1 LQSRL
6 IMKINKYFPFAFI
19 YFFINS
25 LGLPFGL
32 TYTTILSPFFYWWV
46 TTTRKV
52 ETLLPFFSIIIA
64 FGIIHFNIG
73 VDLSSYLVSLFNLA
87 AVYIFCQAAY
97 TFFKQTRN
105 LEKIFWKLFV
115 INFLLCLIAIPIYF
129 TSFNY
134 ILWIQQYLTEGFD
147 NFLRLKLFTYEAS
160 YYATLFTP
168 LFFFYILKLT
178 LKQNEQSVL
187 TLLPM
192 LFLPYLLSFS
202 IGVISAVVVA
212 IAITYFIYFKK
223 LTARKRVLNIISFC
237 AVAGFFLV
245 AILVIFFPGNPLFIR
260 IENIFSGTDS
270 SGRGRTFEAFILAD
284 KMLAEKSYVWGIG
297 LGQVKIVGAEI
308 IRDYYLYPMEY
319 NVFSIPN
326 AAAETLAIFGWF
338 GFTLRIVIEII
349 LFFHTKVWKN
359 YYRLLLFLFV
369 FLYQFTGSFIT
380 NIAEYVI
387 WILAFTNVFPKFNVI
402 ERGKIDKNETSGSV

>member
-1 LQSRL
+1 
-6 IMKINKYFPFAFI
+6 MKVNKYFPFAFI

-25 LGLPFGL
+25 FGLPFGL

-52 ETLLPFFSIIIA
+52 DILLPFFSVIIT
-64 FGIIHFNIG
+64 FGIIHFNNGI
-73 VDLSSYLVSLFNLA
+73 DLSSYIISLFNLV
-87 AVYIFCQAAY
+87 AVYIFCQATY
-97 TFFKQTRN
+97 TFLKKASN

-115 INFLLCLIAIPIYF
+115 INFILCLIAIPIYF

-134 ILWIQQYLTEGFD
+134 ILWIQQYFTMGVD

-168 LFFFYILKLT
+168 LFFFFALQVIF
-178 LKQNEQSVL
+178 KQNKRSIL

-202 IGVISAVVVA
+202 IGVISSAVVA
-212 IAITYFIYFKK
+212 ILVTYLLYFKR
-223 LTARKRVLNIISFC
+223 LTRKRRVLNIISFS
-237 AVAGFFLV
+237 VIGFFFFLT
-245 AILVIFFPGNPLFIR
+245 ILIIFFPDNPLFVR
-260 IENIFSGTDS
+260 IGNIFSGTDS

-297 LGQVKIVGAEI
+297 LGQVKILGAEI
-308 IRDYYLYPMEY
+308 IRDYYLYPMDY
-319 NVFSIPN
+319 TVFTIPN
-326 AAAETLAIFGWF
+326 ASAETLAIFGWV
-338 GFTLRIVIEII
+338 GLSLRIIIEVF
-349 LFFHTKVWKN
+349 LFFYTKVWKN

-387 WILAFTNVFPKFNVI
+387 WILAFTNVFSQFNV
-402 ERGKIDKNETSGSV
+402 KETVKTKAGLN

>member
-1 LQSRL
+1 
-6 IMKINKYFPFAFI
+6 MKVNKYFPFAFI

-52 ETLLPFFSIIIA
+52 EILLPFFSMIIA
-64 FGIIHFNIG
+64 FGIIHFNNGI
-73 VDLSSYLVSLFNLA
+73 DLSSYIVSLFNLI

-97 TFFKQTRN
+97 TFFKKARN
-105 LEKIFWKLFV
+105 IEKIFWKLFV
-115 INFLLCLIAIPIYF
+115 INFILCIIAIPIYF

-134 ILWIQQYLTEGFD
+134 ILWIQQYLTEGVD

-168 LFFFYILKLT
+168 LFFFYALQVIF
-178 LKQNEQSVL
+178 KQNKHSVL
-187 TLLPM
+187 MLIPM

-202 IGVISAVVVA
+202 IGVVSVVSIA
-212 IAITYFIYFKK
+212 IAITYLLYFKR
-223 LTARKRVLNIISFC
+223 LTSRRRVFNIITYG
-237 AVAGFFLV
+237 AALGVFLL
-245 AILVIFFPGNPLFIR
+245 AILVIFFPDNPLFVR

-308 IRDYYLYPMEY
+308 IRDYYLYPMDY
-319 NVFSIPN
+319 TVFAIPN
-326 AAAETLAIFGWF
+326 AAAETLAIFGWM
-338 GFTLRIVIEII
+338 GLSLRIVIEIF

-387 WILAFTNVFPKFNVI
+387 WILAFTNVFPQFNVK
-402 ERGKIDKNETSGSV
+402 ERVKKLLA

>member
-1 LQSRL
+1 
-6 IMKINKYFPFAFI
+6 MKVNKYFPFAFI

-25 LGLPFGL
+25 FGLPFGL

-52 ETLLPFFSIIIA
+52 DILLPFFSVIIT
-64 FGIIHFNIG
+64 FGIIHFNNGI
-73 VDLSSYLVSLFNLA
+73 DLSSYIVSLFNLI
-87 AVYIFCQAAY
+87 AVYIFCQATY
-97 TFFKQTRN
+97 TFLKEAHN

-115 INFLLCLIAIPIYF
+115 INFILCLIAIPIYF

-134 ILWIQQYLTEGFD
+134 ILWIQQYLTAGVD

-168 LFFFYILKLT
+168 LFFFYALQVIF
-178 LKQNEQSVL
+178 KQNRRSIL
-187 TLLPM
+187 RLLPM

-202 IGVISAVVVA
+202 IGVISSVVVA
-212 IAITYFIYFKK
+212 IVVTYLLYFVR
-223 LTARKRVLNIISFC
+223 LTRKRRILNIISFS
-237 AVAGFFLV
+237 VIGFFFFLT
-245 AILVIFFPGNPLFIR
+245 ILIIFFPDNPLFVR
-260 IENIFSGTDS
+260 IGNIFSGTDS

-297 LGQVKIVGAEI
+297 LGQVKILGAEI
-308 IRDYYLYPMEY
+308 IRDYYLYPMDY
-319 NVFSIPN
+319 AVFTIPN
-326 AAAETLAIFGWF
+326 AAAETLAIFGWV
-338 GFTLRIVIEII
+338 GLSLRIVIEIF

-387 WILAFTNVFPKFNVI
+387 WILAFTNVFPQFNVR
-402 ERGKIDKNETSGSV
+402 ERVKRLLV

>member
-1 LQSRL
+1 
-6 IMKINKYFPFAFI
+6 MKVNKYFPFAFI

-52 ETLLPFFSIIIA
+52 EILLPFFSMIIA
-64 FGIIHFNIG
+64 FGIIHLSNG
-73 VDLSSYLVSLFNLA
+73 VDLSSYTVSLFNLI
-87 AVYIFCQAAY
+87 AVYIFSQAAY
-97 TFFKQTRN
+97 TFFMKTKN
-105 LEKIFWKLFV
+105 IEKIFWKLFV
-115 INFLLCLIAIPIYF
+115 INFILCLIAIPVYF
-129 TSFNY
+129 TSFKY

-168 LFFFYILKLT
+168 LFFFYSLQVI
-178 LKQNEQSVL
+178 LKQNKHRVL
-187 TLLPM
+187 MLVPM

-202 IGVISAVVVA
+202 MGVVTAVMVA
-212 IAITYFIYFKK
+212 VAITYLIYFKRLSSK
-223 LTARKRVLNIISFC
+223 RRVLNIISFG
-237 AVAGFFLV
+237 AALGIFLL
-245 AILVIFFPGNPLFIR
+245 ATLVIFFPDNPLFVR
-260 IENIFSGTDS
+260 IGNIFSGTDS

-284 KMLAEKSYVWGIG
+284 KMLAEKSYMWGIG

-308 IRDYYLYPMEY
+308 IRNYYLYPMDY
-319 NVFSIPN
+319 TVFAIPN

-338 GFTLRIVIEII
+338 GFSLRIIIEIF

-369 FLYQFTGSFIT
+369 FLYQFSGSFIT

-387 WILAFTNVFPKFNVI
+387 WILAFTNVFPQFNVR
-402 ERGKIDKNETSGSV
+402 ERVEKLLT

>member
-1 LQSRL
+1 
-6 IMKINKYFPFAFI
+6 MKVNKYFPFAFI

-52 ETLLPFFSIIIA
+52 EILLPFFSMIIT
-64 FGIIHFNIG
+64 FGIIHFNNG
-73 VDLSSYLVSLFNLA
+73 VDLSSYIVSLFNLI

-97 TFFKQTRN
+97 TFFKKTKN

-115 INFLLCLIAIPIYF
+115 INFIFCLIAIPVYF

-134 ILWIQQYLTEGFD
+134 IFWIQQYLTEGFD

-168 LFFFYILKLT
+168 LFFFYALQVIF
-178 LKQNEQSVL
+178 KQNKQRVL
-187 TLLPM
+187 ILIPM
-192 LFLPYLLSFS
+192 LFLPYILSFS
-202 IGVISAVVVA
+202 MGVVSVVSVA
-212 IAITYFIYFKK
+212 IAITYLLYFKR
-223 LTARKRVLNIISFC
+223 LTSKRRVFNIITFG
-237 AVAGFFLV
+237 AALGVFLL
-245 AILVIFFPGNPLFIR
+245 AILVIFFPDNPLFVR
-260 IENIFSGTDS
+260 IGNIFSGTDS

-284 KMLAEKSYVWGIG
+284 KMLAEKSYMWGIG
-297 LGQVKIVGAEI
+297 LGQVKIMGAEI
-308 IRDYYLYPMEY
+308 IRDYYLYPMDY
-319 NVFSIPN
+319 NVFAIPN
-326 AAAETLAIFGWF
+326 AAAETLAIFGLF
-338 GFTLRIVIEII
+338 GFSLRIVIEIF
-349 LFFHTKVWKN
+349 LFFHTRVWKN
-359 YYRLLLFLFV
+359 YYRLLLFSFV

-387 WILAFTNVFPKFNVI
+387 WILAFTNVFPQFDVKERVKKFLV
-402 ERGKIDKNETSGSV
+402 

>member
-1 LQSRL
+1 
-6 IMKINKYFPFAFI
+6 MKVNKYFPFAFI

-52 ETLLPFFSIIIA
+52 EILLPFFSMIIA
-64 FGIIHFNIG
+64 FGIIHFSNG
-73 VDLSSYLVSLFNLA
+73 VDLSSYIVSLFNLI

-97 TFFKQTRN
+97 TFFTKARN
-105 LEKIFWKLFV
+105 LDKIFWKLFV
-115 INFLLCLIAIPIYF
+115 INFILCLIAIPIYF

-168 LFFFYILKLT
+168 LFFFYALQVIFR
-178 LKQNEQSVL
+178 QNKHSVL
-187 TLLPM
+187 MLTPM

-202 IGVISAVVVA
+202 LGVVSAVSIA
-212 IAITYFIYFKK
+212 IAITYLLYFKR
-223 LTARKRVLNIISFC
+223 LTSKKRVFNIITLG
-237 AVAGFFLV
+237 AALGVFLL
-245 AILVIFFPGNPLFIR
+245 AILVIFFPHNPLFVR

-284 KMLAEKSYVWGIG
+284 KMLAEKSYMWGIG
-297 LGQVKIVGAEI
+297 LGQVKILGAEI
-308 IRDYYLYPMEY
+308 IRDYYLYPMDY
-319 NVFSIPN
+319 TVFAIPN
-326 AAAETLAIFGWF
+326 AAAETLAIFGWV
-338 GFTLRIVIEII
+338 GLCLRIVLEIF
-349 LFFHTKVWKN
+349 LFFHTKVWNN

-387 WILAFTNVFPKFNVI
+387 WILAFTNVFPQFNVG
-402 ERGKIDKNETSGSV
+402 EKVRKLLT

>member
-1 LQSRL
+1 
-6 IMKINKYFPFAFI
+6 MKVNKYFPFAFI

-52 ETLLPFFSIIIA
+52 EILLPFFSMIIA
-64 FGIIHFNIG
+64 FGIIHLCNG
-73 VDLSSYLVSLFNLA
+73 VDLNSYTVSLFNLI

-97 TFFKQTRN
+97 TFFMKTRN
-105 LEKIFWKLFV
+105 IEKIFWKLFV
-115 INFLLCLIAIPIYF
+115 INFILCLIAIPVYF
-129 TSFNY
+129 TSFKY

-168 LFFFYILKLT
+168 LFFFYALQVI
-178 LKQNEQSVL
+178 LKQNKHGIL
-187 TLLPM
+187 MLIPM
-192 LFLPYLLSFS
+192 LFLPYFLSFS
-202 IGVISAVVVA
+202 MGVISAVTVA
-212 IAITYFIYFKK
+212 IAITYLLYFKR
-223 LTARKRVLNIISFC
+223 LTSKRRVLNIISFG
-237 AVAGFFLV
+237 AALGIFLL
-245 AILVIFFPGNPLFIR
+245 AILVIFFPDNPLFVR
-260 IENIFSGTDS
+260 IGNIFSGTDS

-284 KMLAEKSYVWGIG
+284 KMLAEKSYMWGIG
-297 LGQVKIVGAEI
+297 LGQVKIVGTEI
-308 IRDYYLYPMEY
+308 IRNYYLYPMDY
-319 NVFSIPN
+319 TVFAIPN

-338 GFTLRIVIEII
+338 GFSLRIFIEIF
-349 LFFHTKVWKN
+349 LFFNTKVWKN

-387 WILAFTNVFPKFNVI
+387 WILAFTNVFPQFNVK
-402 ERGKIDKNETSGSV
+402 ERVKEIAGLN

>member
-1 LQSRL
+1 
-6 IMKINKYFPFAFI
+6 MKVNKYFPFAFI

-52 ETLLPFFSIIIA
+52 EILLPFFSIFIV
-64 FGIIHFNIG
+64 FGITHFNNG
-73 VDLSSYLVSLFNLA
+73 VDLSSYIFSLFNLI

-97 TFFKQTRN
+97 TFFKKTKN
-105 LEKIFWKLFV
+105 IEKIFWKLFV
-115 INFLLCLIAIPIYF
+115 INFILCLIAIPVYF

-168 LFFFYILKLT
+168 LFFFYALQVMF
-178 LKQNEQSVL
+178 KQNKHWVL
-187 TLLPM
+187 MLIPM

-202 IGVISAVVVA
+202 MGVVSVVFVA
-212 IAITYFIYFKK
+212 IAITYLLYFKRF
-223 LTARKRVLNIISFC
+223 TSKRRIFNIITFG
-237 AVAGFFLV
+237 AAMGVFLL
-245 AILVIFFPGNPLFIR
+245 AILVIFFPTNPLFVR

-270 SGRGRTFEAFILAD
+270 SGRGRTFEAFILAN

-297 LGQVKIVGAEI
+297 LGQIKIVGAEI
-308 IRDYYLYPMEY
+308 IRDYYLYPMDY
-319 NVFSIPN
+319 NVFAIPN
-326 AAAETLAIFGWF
+326 TAAETLAIFGWV
-338 GFTLRIVIEII
+338 GLSLRILIELF
-349 LFFHTKVWKN
+349 LFFHTRVWKN

-387 WILAFTNVFPKFNVI
+387 WILAFTNIFPQFDVK
-402 ERGKIDKNETSGSV
+402 ERAKKLLV

>member
-1 LQSRL
+1 LQSR
-6 IMKINKYFPFAFI
+6 INMKVNKYFPFAFI

-52 ETLLPFFSIIIA
+52 EILLPFFSMIIVFA
-64 FGIIHFNIG
+64 IIHFNNG
-73 VDLSSYLVSLFNLA
+73 VDLKSYLVSLFNLI

-97 TFFKQTRN
+97 TFFKKSGN
-105 LEKIFWKLFV
+105 LEKIFWKLFI
-115 INFLLCLIAIPIYF
+115 INFVLCLIAIPLYF

-134 ILWIQQYLTEGFD
+134 ILWIQQYLTAGFD
-147 NFLRLKLFTYEAS
+147 NFSRLKLFTYEAS

-168 LFFFYILKLT
+168 LFFFYALQVIFR
-178 LKQNEQSVL
+178 QSKHNIL

-202 IGVISAVVVA
+202 IGVISAVF
-212 IAITYFIYFKK
+212 IAIIITYMLYFKR
-223 LTARKRVLNIISFC
+223 LTSKKRVLNIISFC
-237 AVAGFFLV
+237 AVAFFFLL
-245 AILVIFFPGNPLFIR
+245 AILIIFFPDNPFFVR
-260 IENIFSGTDS
+260 IDNIFSGTDS

-284 KMLAEKSYVWGIG
+284 KMLAEKSYMWGIG
-297 LGQVKIVGAEI
+297 LGQVKIVGTEI
-308 IRDYYLYPMEY
+308 IRDYYLYPMDY
-319 NVFSIPN
+319 TVFAIPN
-326 AAAETLAIFGWF
+326 AAAETLAIFGWL
-338 GFTLRIVIEII
+338 GLSLRIVIEIF

-387 WILAFTNVFPKFNVI
+387 WILAFTNVFPQFDVK
-402 ERGKIDKNETSGSV
+402 ERVKKLLL